1 MIILE
6 PREHFFSTLI
16 GLELQ
21 KAILKKMWESGQLP
35 HTLLFAGPPL
45 VGKRSLAFA
54 LSKYINC
61 ETEQA
66 KASTCICRT
75 CTLISRGIHP
85 DIFVVEPTGATHT
98 IQIEQLREVQEVA
111 NIAPIEAK
119 RKIIIFANADQM
131 NPSAANSALKLLE
144 EPPSYLL
151 LILVSSQPHRLLP
164 TVKSRCM
171 QITLTPATEPEI
183 ERWLVEN
190 LDISDVTAK
199 LAAGFS
205 AGIPGMALELARR
218 NYIGRRDLLLR
229 ELDSL
234 LNNGFPALFSVA
246 DELAKRFNKKEI
258 TELLLGWFRD
268 LLVARYYPD
277 CSQLL
282 INKDAV
288 DDIERV
294 AQHYSTRALF
304 EAVKELLATHK
315 LTQRVINKRLF
326 PLVLLFRLGKLL
338 KTT

>member
-1 MIILE
+1 MIVLE

-21 KAILKKMWESGQLP
+21 KELLKKMWESAQLP

-61 ETEQA
+61 DTARA
-66 KASTCICRT
+66 KTTTCTCRS

-85 DIFVVEPTGATHT
+85 DIIVVEPTGATQT
-98 IQIEQLREVQEVA
+98 IQIDQLREVQEIA
-111 NIAPIEAK
+111 NIAPIEAR
-119 RKIIIFANADQM
+119 RKIIIFMNAEQM

-151 LILVSSQPHRLLP
+151 LILVSPQPHRLLP
-164 TVKSRCM
+164 TVKSRCT
-171 QITLTPATEPEI
+171 QITLTPSTEEEI
-183 ERWLVEN
+183 ERWLIEN
-190 LDISDVTAK
+190 LDISDVTAR
-199 LAAGFS
+199 LASAFS

-229 ELDSL
+229 ELDYL
-234 LNNGFPALFSVA
+234 LNSGFPALFSVA
-246 DELAKRFNKKEI
+246 DELAKRFNKREI

-268 LLVARYYPD
+268 ILVSQYYPE
-277 CSQLL
+277 SPELL

-288 DDIERV
+288 NDIERL
-294 AQHYSTRALF
+294 AQHYSPHALF
-304 EAVKELLATHK
+304 KAIKELLVTHT
-315 LTQRVINKRLF
+315 LTQRIINKRLL
-326 PLVLLFRLGKLL
+326 PLVLFLRLGKLL